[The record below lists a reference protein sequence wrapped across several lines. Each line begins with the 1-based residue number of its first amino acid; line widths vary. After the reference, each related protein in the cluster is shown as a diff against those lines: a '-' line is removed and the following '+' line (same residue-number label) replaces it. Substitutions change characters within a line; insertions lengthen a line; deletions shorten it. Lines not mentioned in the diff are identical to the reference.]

1 MISERSLAVSSGRF
15 RLLYFSGTR
24 ASLFTRGE
32 QTFQPITALR
42 CFGYGYSVPA
52 VGSVGGEGDVQ
63 GEFAVIGLIGYTK
76 FYEGLKGDRAVVLL
90 AVNSLA
96 ERFWM

>member
-15 RLLYFSGTR
+15 RLLYFSG
-24 ASLFTRGE
+24 TRGE

-63 GEFAVIGLIGYTK
+63 GGFAVIGLIGYTK
-76 FYEGLKGDRAVVLL
+76 FYEGLKGDRAVVFF